1 MFLHVSYLDNE
12 PTPSVFSIPLSKS
25 PGGSTRE
32 ATIVVDPFGPDRAAM
47 FEEGYEFD
55 PDNVPTPE
63 KAGISLNLS
72 LAEAEE
78 LARRLVLVVQ
88 AAKQGEF
95 SGMGEE
101 LNRHTRETRLKESWD
116 ALMADDRDE

>member
-1 MFLHVSYLDNE
+1 MFLHVSYLDDE
-12 PTPSVFSIPLSKS
+12 PTPSVFSIPPGKS
-25 PGGSTRE
+25 RDGSARE

-55 PDNVPTPE
+55 PDNVPKAE
-63 KAGISLNLS
+63 KAGITLNLS
-72 LAEAEE
+72 VAEAEE

-88 AAKQGEF
+88 AAKRGEF

-101 LNRHTRETRLKESWD
+101 LNRHTREMRLQEAWD
-116 ALMADDRDE
+116 ALMADDAE